1 MSKEKPFEGKISNL
15 YKKNS
20 IDSMMFGWVSGIS
33 EVLPA
38 VSVNQAIEMF
48 KEWIGLS
55 EDDYP
60 TNSARITYSRI
71 KQDFIWRKKND

>member
-1 MSKEKPFEGKISNL
+1 MSKEKPFEGKISSF
-15 YKKNS
+15 YKKNC
-20 IDSMMFGWVSGIS
+20 IDVMMFGWVAGTT

-48 KEWIGLS
+48 KKWVDLS

-60 TNSARITYSRI
+60 TNSAKITYSRI
-71 KQDFIWRKKND
+71 KQDFIWRKEK